1 MPCNVPGRHCLP
13 APALGH
19 WARMAIGHAEPR
31 TRAAEQAL
39 LAVARLVAAGAQ
51 DEALFTPACEQVVAA
66 TGATTASVLRY
77 VGDERAVAVG
87 TWRREGIR
95 GVPVN
100 AELDFDRDNS
110 ALGHVRATGRPAR
123 ADSYEGSA
131 GDLPV
136 VMRSI
141 GLRATIA
148 APIRVED
155 DIWGAVVAS
164 TASEA
169 PLPAGS
175 EHGLAEFAEL
185 LGLAVAR
192 VAERRRLG
200 DAQVRLVE
208 AADASRRR
216 LERRLHEGPHQ
227 HLVSLAL
234 TLRVARGKAD
244 ADVAQLIDEALAE
257 ALATSAAL
265 RDISRTL
272 HPAVLG
278 ERGLAP
284 ALLALASRSGVPV
297 SLRELPG
304 RRYPAVLETTVYQLV
319 AEAIAE
325 AARELEVRVADRGD
339 HLLVEIHD
347 GVTEPRVTP
356 ALRQLADRAA
366 ALGGTLEPVGGRL
379 RLTLPL

>member
-1 MPCNVPGRHCLP
+1 
-13 APALGH
+13 
-19 WARMAIGHAEPR
+19 MAIGDAELR

-87 TWRREGIR
+87 TWRREGVR

-100 AELDFDRDNS
+100 AELDFDPTNS
-110 ALGHVRATGRPAR
+110 ALGRVRATGRPSR
-123 ADSYEGSA
+123 VDSYEGA
-131 GDLPV
+131 GGELPV

-141 GLRATIA
+141 GLRSTIA
-148 APIRVED
+148 APILVRGGV
-155 DIWGAVVAS
+155 WGALVAP
-164 TASEA
+164 TDSEE
-169 PLPAGS
+169 PFPAGS
-175 EHGLAEFAEL
+175 EDGLADFAEL
-185 LGLAVAR
+185 LAFAVAR
-192 VAERRRLG
+192 VDENRSLA

-234 TLRVARGKAD
+234 KLRVARAKAD
-244 ADVAQLIDEALAE
+244 PAVAALIDEALTE
-257 ALATSAAL
+257 ALATTAAL
-265 RDISRTL
+265 RDVSRTL

-297 SLRELPG
+297 HLRELPG
-304 RRYPAVLETTVYQLV
+304 RRYPPALETTVYQFV

-325 AARELEVRVADRGD
+325 AARQLEVRVADGGD
-339 HLLVEIHD
+339 HVLVEIHD
-347 GVTEPRVTP
+347 GVTEPRLSP
-356 ALRQLADRAA
+356 ALRQVADRAA
-366 ALGGTLEPVGGRL
+366 ALGGTLEPAGDRL

>member
-1 MPCNVPGRHCLP
+1 
-13 APALGH
+13 
-19 WARMAIGHAEPR
+19 MAIGDAELR

-39 LAVARLVAAGAQ
+39 LAVARLVAAGAHG
-51 DEALFTPACEQVVAA
+51 EALFTPACEQLVTV
-66 TGATTASVLRY
+66 TGAAAASVLRY

-100 AELDFDRDNS
+100 AELDFDRTNS
-110 ALGHVRATGRPAR
+110 ALGRVRATGRPAR
-123 ADSYEGSA
+123 ADSYEGIH
-131 GDLPV
+131 GELPA

-148 APIRVED
+148 APILVD
-155 DIWGAVVAS
+155 DEVWGAVVAA
-164 TASEA
+164 TAGEE

-185 LGLAVAR
+185 LALAVAR
-192 VAERRRLG
+192 AGERRRLT

-208 AADASRRR
+208 ASDAARRR

-234 TLRVARGKAD
+234 KLRVARGKAD
-244 ADVAQLIDEALAE
+244 QEVARLIEDALAD
-257 ALATSAAL
+257 ALATTAAL

-297 SLRELPG
+297 HLCELPG
-304 RRYPAVLETTVYQLV
+304 RRYPAALETTVYRLV
-319 AEAIAE
+319 TEAIAE
-325 AARELEVRVADRGD
+325 AARQLEVRVADCGD

-347 GVTEPRVTP
+347 GVTEPRLTP
-356 ALRQLADRAA
+356 ALRQVADRAA
-366 ALGGTLEPVGGRL
+366 ALGGTLEPAGGRL
-379 RLTLPL
+379 RLTLPLQG

>member
-1 MPCNVPGRHCLP
+1 
-13 APALGH
+13 
-19 WARMAIGHAEPR
+19 MAIGDAELR

-100 AELDFDRDNS
+100 AELDFDPTNS
-110 ALGHVRATGRPAR
+110 ALGRVRATGRPGR
-123 ADSYEGSA
+123 ADSYEGIE
-131 GDLPV
+131 GELPV
-136 VMRSI
+136 VMRAI

-148 APIRVED
+148 APIQVD
-155 DIWGAVVAS
+155 DEVWGAVVAS
-164 TASEA
+164 TAAEE

-175 EHGLAEFAEL
+175 EHGLAEFAGL
-185 LGLAVAR
+185 LGLALAR
-192 VAERRRLG
+192 REDRRRLV

-208 AADASRRR
+208 AADASRAR
-216 LERRLHEGPHQ
+216 LEQRLHDGPHQ

-234 TLRVARGKAD
+234 KLRVARGKAD
-244 ADVAQLIDEALAE
+244 PSVAALIDDALTEAV
-257 ALATSAAL
+257 ATTAAL

-272 HPAVLG
+272 HPAVLD

-284 ALLALASRSGVPV
+284 ALLALASRAAVPV
-297 SLRELPG
+297 HLRELPG
-304 RRYPAVLETTVYQLV
+304 RRYPAALETTVYQFV

-325 AARELEVRVADRGD
+325 AARQLEVRVADRGD

-347 GVTEPRVTP
+347 DVTEPRLTP
-356 ALRQLADRAA
+356 VLRQVADRAA
-366 ALGGTLEPVGGRL
+366 ALGGSLEPAGGRL

>member
-1 MPCNVPGRHCLP
+1 
-13 APALGH
+13 
-19 WARMAIGHAEPR
+19 MAIGDAELR

-39 LAVARLVAAGAQ
+39 LAVARLVAAGVQ
-51 DEALFTPACEQVVAA
+51 GEALFTSACEHVVAA

-77 VGDERAVAVG
+77 VGDERAIAVG
-87 TWRREGIR
+87 TFRPEGIR

-110 ALGHVRATGRPAR
+110 ALGRVRATGRPAR
-123 ADSYEGSA
+123 ADSYDDARGE
-131 GDLPV
+131 LPM

-148 APIRVED
+148 APIWVDGEL
-155 DIWGAVVAS
+155 WGALVAP
-164 TASEA
+164 TDEE
-169 PLPAGS
+169 PFPAGS
-175 EHGLAEFAEL
+175 EQGLAEFAEL
-185 LGLAVAR
+185 LALAIAR
-192 VAERRRLG
+192 EAERRRLAE
-200 DAQVRLVE
+200 AQVRLVE

-234 TLRVARGKAD
+234 KLRVARAKAD
-244 ADVAQLIDEALAE
+244 PAVAALIDEALTE
-257 ALATSAAL
+257 ALATTAAL
-265 RDISRTL
+265 RDVSRTL

-297 SLRELPG
+297 HLRELPG
-304 RRYPAVLETTVYQLV
+304 RRYPAALETTVYQLV

-325 AARELEVRVADRGD
+325 AARQLEVRVADRGD

-347 GVTEPRVTP
+347 GITEPRLTP
-356 ALRQLADRAA
+356 ALRQVADRAA
-366 ALGGTLEPVGGRL
+366 ALGGTLEPAGSRL